1 MPEPNDQA
9 NQAFPFLAGE
19 DTGGDTASG
28 GSGGGGDSFE
38 DPLNDAD
45 ASPAPKRK
53 RINEGAVLLAAVL
66 LVAAGVLLVMRQT
79 GSART
84 TGGASSVEIQV
95 EKALAQMT
103 GGRVDEN
110 GNLKL
115 PSTEAVVALF
125 ADDPA
130 SKQVGLNELKFNP
143 FALRVTTRIQRTDT
157 DGGESQQENVAD
169 RRAQQAAER
178 RSKQLRQE
186 LKDLELQ
193 TVMNGQSPMA
203 LISGQVVREQAQLG
217 SFTVTAIEPMA
228 VVLTAGDNS
237 YRLTMKQ
244 PGAEAR

>member
-1 MPEPNDQA
+1 MPESNDQA
-9 NQAFPFLAGE
+9 NQAFPFLTGE
-19 DTGGDTASG
+19 DSGADAASG
-28 GSGGGGDSFE
+28 GSAGGGDAFE
-38 DPLNDAD
+38 DPLND

-53 RINEGAVLLAAVL
+53 RINEGALLLAAVL

-79 GSART
+79 GSARLSE
-84 TGGASSVEIQV
+84 GASTVEIQV

-130 SKQVGLNELKFNP
+130 SKQVGLNQLKFNP
-143 FALRVTTRIQRTDT
+143 FALRVTTRIQPTDSAG
-157 DGGESQQENVAD
+157 GGESENVAD
-169 RRAQQAAER
+169 RRARQAAER

-186 LKDLELQ
+186 LKDLKLQ